1 MTEGK
6 SSRVR
11 SAKRVATAA
20 VAVLFM
26 TWLID
31 YIDRLVITL
40 ALPDIGEEFG
50 LGTTMQ
56 GLILT
61 AFFITYAAMQI
72 PGGILADTK
81 GARRAMLIA
90 AGGWTVFTAAS
101 GIAIGLTTMIVIRA
115 VFGIFQGMYPAAS
128 MKALSERTT
137 PAQRLT
143 ANGIMS
149 ASNPLG
155 SAIAPIV
162 AAPLIVAFG
171 WRGAFWSVSVLGLL
185 IVIVLWKGMPKPLTT
200 EELAAATGQA
210 TTPQPV
216 AQVSLR
222 QAMGLLKSSMM
233 WRFALMMCGFNIIG
247 WGLVSWVPSYLREN
261 KDVSLT
267 GVGLLS
273 GVPWVAAAISMMIGG
288 YLFDRFLKGNH
299 RRVVIPVMVVLGGLL
314 VMMVRAGSAGEFIAW
329 ETCATL
335 VMYLAYM
342 QIFGLPLRMLP
353 PEYAGVGGG
362 MVNFGGQLA
371 GAISPFVMG
380 FLAEHFSYG
389 VAFSFL
395 GTGCVLAIVGALV
408 TPQTPEAF
416 RAGLG
421 RHLDLS
427 ESAPKAAPE
436 PVAVSAA

>member
-6 SSRVR
+6 SSRAR
-11 SAKRVATAA
+11 SAKRVAVAA

-40 ALPDIGEEFG
+40 ALPDIGDEFG

-61 AFFITYAAMQI
+61 AFFITYALMQI

-81 GARRAMLIA
+81 GAHRTMLLA
-90 AGGWTVFTAAS
+90 AGGWTIFTATS
-101 GIAIGLTTMIVIRA
+101 GLAVGLTSMIAIRA

-128 MKALSERTT
+128 IKALSERTT
-137 PAQRLT
+137 PEQRLT

-171 WRGAFWSVSVLGLL
+171 WRGAFWAVSILGLM
-185 IVIVLWKGMPKPLTT
+185 IVFVLWKGMPKPLTT
-200 EELAAATGQA
+200 EELAAASGKKTA
-210 TTPQPV
+210 PEPV

-233 WRFALMMCGFNIIG
+233 WRFTLMFCGFNIIG

-261 KDVSLT
+261 KHVSLT
-267 GVGLLS
+267 GVGLMS
-273 GVPWVAAAISMMIGG
+273 GVPWVAAAISMMVGG
-288 YLFDRFLKGNH
+288 YLFDRFLQGNH
-299 RRVVIPVMVVLGGLL
+299 RRVVIPVMLVTAGLL
-314 VMMVRAGSAGEFIAW
+314 VMMVRAGSATEFIVW
-329 ETCATL
+329 ETCGTL

-395 GTGCVLAIVGALV
+395 GVGCVLAIVGALV
-408 TPQTPEAF
+408 TPQTPQAF

-421 RHLDLS
+421 RHLDMS
-427 ESAPKAAPE
+427 EKKSAPA
-436 PVAVSAA
+436 VAVTAA

>member
-11 SAKRVATAA
+11 SAKRVAVAA

-40 ALPDIGEEFG
+40 ALPDIGDEFG

-61 AFFITYAAMQI
+61 AFFITYALMQI

-81 GARRAMLIA
+81 GARRTMLLA
-90 AGGWTVFTAAS
+90 AGGWTIFTAAS
-101 GIAIGLTTMIVIRA
+101 GLAVGLTSMIAIRA

-128 MKALSERTT
+128 IKALSERTT
-137 PAQRLT
+137 PEQRLT

-171 WRGAFWSVSVLGLL
+171 WRGAFWAVSVLGLM
-185 IVIVLWKGMPKPLTT
+185 IVFVLWKGMPKPLTT
-200 EELAAATGQA
+200 EELAAASGRKTA
-210 TTPQPV
+210 PEPV

-233 WRFALMMCGFNIIG
+233 WRFTLMFCGFNIIG

-261 KDVSLT
+261 KHVSLT
-267 GVGLLS
+267 GVGLMS
-273 GVPWVAAAISMMIGG
+273 GVPWVAAAISMMVGG
-288 YLFDRFLKGNH
+288 YLFDRFLQGNH
-299 RRVVIPVMVVLGGLL
+299 RRVVIPVMLVTAGLL
-314 VMMVRAGSAGEFIAW
+314 VMMVRAGSATEFIVW
-329 ETCATL
+329 ETCGTL

-395 GTGCVLAIVGALV
+395 GVGCVLAIVGALV

-427 ESAPKAAPE
+427 EKKSAPAVVVAA
-436 PVAVSAA
+436 A

>member
-6 SSRVR
+6 SSRAR
-11 SAKRVATAA
+11 SAKRVAVAA

-40 ALPDIGEEFG
+40 ALPDIGDEFG

-61 AFFITYAAMQI
+61 AFFITYALMQI

-81 GARRAMLIA
+81 GARRTMLLA
-90 AGGWTVFTAAS
+90 AGGWTIFTAAS
-101 GIAIGLTTMIVIRA
+101 GLAVGLTSMIAIRA

-128 MKALSERTT
+128 IKALSERTT
-137 PAQRLT
+137 PEQRLT

-171 WRGAFWSVSVLGLL
+171 WRGAFWAVSILGLM
-185 IVIVLWKGMPKPLTT
+185 IVFVLWRGMPKPLTT
-200 EELAAATGQA
+200 EELAAASGNKA
-210 TTPQPV
+210 APEPV

-233 WRFALMMCGFNIIG
+233 WRFTLMFCGFNIIG

-261 KDVSLT
+261 KHVSLT
-267 GVGLLS
+267 GVGLMS
-273 GVPWVAAAISMMIGG
+273 GVPWVAAAISMMVGG
-288 YLFDRFLKGNH
+288 YLFDRFLQGNH
-299 RRVVIPVMVVLGGLL
+299 RRVVIPVMLVTAGLL
-314 VMMVRAGSAGEFIAW
+314 VMMVRAGSATEFIAW
-329 ETCATL
+329 ETCGTL

-371 GAISPFVMG
+371 GAISPFIMG

-395 GTGCVLAIVGALV
+395 GVGCVLAIVGALV

-421 RHLDLS
+421 RHLDLA
-427 ESAPKAAPE
+427 EKKPAPA
-436 PVAVSAA
+436 VVVSAA

>member
-6 SSRVR
+6 SSRAR
-11 SAKRVATAA
+11 SAQRVAMAA
-20 VAVLFM
+20 VSVLFM

-72 PGGILADTK
+72 PGGILADTR
-81 GARRAMLIA
+81 GTRRTMLLA

-101 GIAIGLTTMIVIRA
+101 GLAIGLTTMIVIRA
-115 VFGIFQGMYPAAS
+115 VFGVFQGMYPAAS
-128 MKALSERTT
+128 IKALSERTT
-137 PAQRLT
+137 PEQRLT
-143 ANGIMS
+143 ANGVMS

-171 WRGAFWSVSVLGLL
+171 WRGAFWAVSVLGLL
-185 IVIVLWKGMPKPLTT
+185 IVVVLWKGMPKPLTT
-200 EELAAATGQA
+200 EELAAASGKPA
-210 TTPQPV
+210 PEPV

-233 WRFALMMCGFNIIG
+233 WRFTLMFCGFNIIG

-261 KDVSLT
+261 KHVSLT
-267 GVGLLS
+267 GVGLMS
-273 GVPWVAAAISMMIGG
+273 GVPWVAAAISMMVGG
-288 YLFDRFLKGNH
+288 YLFDRFFQGNH
-299 RRVVIPVMVVLGGLL
+299 RRVVIPVMLVTAGLL
-314 VMMVRAGSAGEFIAW
+314 VMMVRAGSATEFIAW
-329 ETCATL
+329 ETCGTL

-371 GAISPFVMG
+371 GAVSPFVMG

-395 GTGCVLAIVGALV
+395 GVGCVLAIVGALV

-427 ESAPKAAPE
+427 EQTPAPE

>member
-6 SSRVR
+6 SSRAR
-11 SAKRVATAA
+11 SAKRVAVAA

-40 ALPDIGEEFG
+40 ALPDIGDEFG

-61 AFFITYAAMQI
+61 AFFITYALMQI

-81 GARRAMLIA
+81 GARRTMLLA
-90 AGGWTVFTAAS
+90 AGGWTIFTAAS
-101 GIAIGLTTMIVIRA
+101 GLAVGLTSMIAIRA

-128 MKALSERTT
+128 IKALSERTT
-137 PAQRLT
+137 PEQRLT

-171 WRGAFWSVSVLGLL
+171 WRGAFWAVSILGLM
-185 IVIVLWKGMPKPLTT
+185 IVFVLWKGMPKPLTT
-200 EELAAATGQA
+200 EELAAASGKKTA
-210 TTPQPV
+210 PEPV
-216 AQVSLR
+216 TQVSLR

-233 WRFALMMCGFNIIG
+233 WRFTLMFCGFNIIG

-261 KDVSLT
+261 KHVSLT
-267 GVGLLS
+267 GVGLMS
-273 GVPWVAAAISMMIGG
+273 GVPWVAAAISMMVGG
-288 YLFDRFLKGNH
+288 YLFDRFLQGNH
-299 RRVVIPVMVVLGGLL
+299 RRVVIPVMLVTAGLL
-314 VMMVRAGSAGEFIAW
+314 VMMVRAGSATEFIVW
-329 ETCATL
+329 ETCGTL

-395 GTGCVLAIVGALV
+395 GVGCVLAIVGALV

-421 RHLDLS
+421 RHLNLS
-427 ESAPKAAPE
+427 EKKSAPA
-436 PVAVSAA
+436 VAVTAA

>member
-200 EELAAATGQA
+200 EELAAATGQSEA
-210 TTPQPV
+210 PEPV

-261 KDVSLT
+261 KNVSLT

-299 RRVVIPVMVVLGGLL
+299 RRVVVPVMVVLGGLL

-421 RHLDLS
+421 RHLELS
-427 ESAPKAAPE
+427 EPESAPE
-436 PVAVSAA
+436 PVAVGAA

>member
-40 ALPDIGEEFG
+40 ALPDIGDEFG

-185 IVIVLWKGMPKPLTT
+185 IVLALWKGMPKPLTT
-200 EELAAATGQA
+200 EELAAATGRETA
-210 TTPQPV
+210 PEPV

-261 KDVSLT
+261 KNVSLT

-273 GVPWVAAAISMMIGG
+273 GVPWVAAAVSMMIGG

-299 RRVVIPVMVVLGGLL
+299 RRVVVPVMVVLGGLL

-427 ESAPKAAPE
+427 ESESAPE

>member
-6 SSRVR
+6 SFRAR
-11 SAKRVATAA
+11 SARRVAMAA
-20 VAVLFM
+20 VSVLFM

-61 AFFITYAAMQI
+61 AFFVTYAAMQI
-72 PGGILADTK
+72 PGGILADTR
-81 GARRAMLIA
+81 GTRPTMLLA

-101 GIAIGLTTMIVIRA
+101 GLAIGLTTMIVIRA
-115 VFGIFQGMYPAAS
+115 VFGVFQGMYPAAS
-128 MKALSERTT
+128 IKALSERTT
-137 PAQRLT
+137 PEQRLT
-143 ANGIMS
+143 ANGVMS

-171 WRGAFWSVSVLGLL
+171 WRGAFWAVSVLGLL

-200 EELAAATGQA
+200 EELAAATGRPA
-210 TTPQPV
+210 PEPV

-233 WRFALMMCGFNIIG
+233 WRFTLMFCGFNIIG

-261 KDVSLT
+261 KHVSLT
-267 GVGLLS
+267 GVGLMS
-273 GVPWVAAAISMMIGG
+273 GIPWVAAAISMMAGG
-288 YLFDRFLKGNH
+288 YLFDRFFQGNH
-299 RRVVIPVMVVLGGLL
+299 RRVVIPVMLVTAGLL
-314 VMMVRAGSAGEFIAW
+314 VMMVRAGSATEFIAW
-329 ETCATL
+329 ETCGTL

-353 PEYAGVGGG
+353 AEYAGVGGG

-371 GAISPFVMG
+371 GAVSPFVMG

-389 VAFSFL
+389 AAFSFL
-395 GTGCVLAIVGALV
+395 GIGCVLAIVGALV

-427 ESAPKAAPE
+427 HKTSTPD
-436 PVAVSAA
+436 PVAVGAA

>member
-200 EELAAATGQA
+200 EELAAATGRSEA
-210 TTPQPV
+210 PEPV

-261 KDVSLT
+261 KNVSLT

-299 RRVVIPVMVVLGGLL
+299 RRVVVPVMVVLGGLL

-421 RHLDLS
+421 RHLELS
-427 ESAPKAAPE
+427 EPESAPE
-436 PVAVSAA
+436 PVAVGAA

>member
-11 SAKRVATAA
+11 SAKRVAVAA

-40 ALPDIGEEFG
+40 ALPDIGDEFG

-61 AFFITYAAMQI
+61 AFFITYALMQI

-81 GARRAMLIA
+81 GARRTMLLA
-90 AGGWTVFTAAS
+90 AGGWTIFTAVS
-101 GIAIGLTTMIVIRA
+101 GLAVGLTSMIAIRA

-128 MKALSERTT
+128 IKALSERTT
-137 PAQRLT
+137 PEQRLT

-171 WRGAFWSVSVLGLL
+171 WRGAFWAVSVLGLM
-185 IVIVLWKGMPKPLTT
+185 IVFVLWRGMPKPLTT
-200 EELAAATGQA
+200 EELAAASGNKA
-210 TTPQPV
+210 APEPV

-233 WRFALMMCGFNIIG
+233 WRFTLMFCGFNIIG
-247 WGLVSWVPSYLREN
+247 WGLVSWVPSYLRDN
-261 KDVSLT
+261 KHVSLT
-267 GVGLLS
+267 GVGLMS
-273 GVPWVAAAISMMIGG
+273 GIPWVAAALSMMVGG
-288 YLFDRFLKGNH
+288 YLFDRFLQGNH
-299 RRVVIPVMVVLGGLL
+299 RRVVIPVMLVTAGLL
-314 VMMVRAGSAGEFIAW
+314 VMMVRAGSATEFIAW
-329 ETCATL
+329 ETCGTL

-395 GTGCVLAIVGALV
+395 GVGCVLAIVGALV

-421 RHLDLS
+421 RHLDLT
-427 ESAPKAAPE
+427 EKKPAPA
-436 PVAVSAA
+436 VVVSAA

>member
-6 SSRVR
+6 SSQAR
-11 SAKRVATAA
+11 SAKRVAVAA

-40 ALPDIGEEFG
+40 ALPDIGDEFG

-61 AFFITYAAMQI
+61 AFFITYALMQI

-81 GARRAMLIA
+81 GARRTMLVA
-90 AGGWTVFTAAS
+90 AGGWTIFTAAS
-101 GIAIGLTTMIVIRA
+101 GLAVGLTSMIAIRA
-115 VFGIFQGMYPAAS
+115 VFGVFQGMYPAAS
-128 MKALSERTT
+128 IKALSERTT
-137 PAQRLT
+137 PEQRLT

-171 WRGAFWSVSVLGLL
+171 WRGAFWAVSILGLM
-185 IVIVLWKGMPKPLTT
+185 IVFVLWKGMPKPLTT
-200 EELAAATGQA
+200 EELAAASGKKTA
-210 TTPQPV
+210 PEPV

-222 QAMGLLKSSMM
+222 QALGLLKSSMM
-233 WRFALMMCGFNIIG
+233 WRFTLMFCGFNIIG
-247 WGLVSWVPSYLREN
+247 WGLVSWVPSYLRDN
-261 KDVSLT
+261 KHVSLT
-267 GVGLLS
+267 GVGLMS
-273 GVPWVAAAISMMIGG
+273 GVPWVAAAISMMVGG
-288 YLFDRFLKGNH
+288 YLFDRFLQGNH
-299 RRVVIPVMVVLGGLL
+299 RRVVIPVMLVTAGLL
-314 VMMVRAGSAGEFIAW
+314 VMMVRAGSATEFIVW
-329 ETCATL
+329 ETCGTL

-395 GTGCVLAIVGALV
+395 GVGCVLAIIGALV

-427 ESAPKAAPE
+427 EKKSAPA
-436 PVAVSAA
+436 VAVTVA